1 METKFLHGLL
11 KIQKRQISF
20 MSYVTKA
27 SYAENVTKYESY
39 VHVSSAEAPRH
50 KDGNRR
56 GD

>member
-1 METKFLHGLL
+1 
-11 KIQKRQISF
+11 